1 MNIYVN
7 MKDEHVN
14 DGVLG
19 PHTRYC
25 LWVSGCNRNCKGCI
39 SPESHD
45 MYSGRKYNVRSL
57 AWEIILSKVEGIT
70 ISGGEP
76 FLQAEALCELINI
89 VKKHRDIGVIIYTGY
104 LYQELSELPF
114 GKQLTELCDI
124 IIDGP
129 YVQELDDGK
138 SLRGS
143 SNQRVIPITDR
154 YKNDL
159 ALYGQDNRKVQINAS
174 NKLEIKY
181 IGIPTNSIYKG
192 DN

>member
-1 MNIYVN
+1 
-7 MKDEHVN
+7 MKNDQVG

-19 PHTRYC
+19 PYTRYC

-45 MYSGRKYNVRSL
+45 MYSGRKYSTHSL
-57 AWEIILSKVEGIT
+57 AWQVITADVEGIT

-76 FLQAEALCELINI
+76 FLQAEALCELIAT

-104 LYQELSELPF
+104 LYEQLSELPF
-114 GKQLTELCDI
+114 GAELSELSDL

-129 YVQELDDGK
+129 YVQELDDGR

-154 YKNDL
+154 YVDKL
-159 ALYGQDNRKVQINAS
+159 SLYGADQRKVQIDSS
-174 NKLEIKY
+174 NELEILH
-181 IGIPTNSIYKG
+181 IGLPTNSEYKG
-192 DN
+192 DF

>member
-1 MNIYVN
+1 MN
-7 MKDEHVN
+7 MKNERVA

-19 PHTRYC
+19 PYTRYC

-45 MYSGRKYNVRSL
+45 MYSGKKHSTHSL
-57 AWEIILSKVEGIT
+57 AWQIIPSKVEGIT

-76 FLQAEALCELINI
+76 FLQAQALCELITA
-89 VKKHRDIGVIIYTGY
+89 VKNHRDIGVIIYTGY
-104 LYQELSELPF
+104 LYEQLFELPY
-114 GKQLTELCDI
+114 GKELVELCDL

-154 YKNDL
+154 YKKHL
-159 ALYGQDNRKVQINAS
+159 SLYGEDARKVQTDSS

-181 IGIPTNSIYKG
+181 IGLPTNSIYKG
-192 DN
+192 DF